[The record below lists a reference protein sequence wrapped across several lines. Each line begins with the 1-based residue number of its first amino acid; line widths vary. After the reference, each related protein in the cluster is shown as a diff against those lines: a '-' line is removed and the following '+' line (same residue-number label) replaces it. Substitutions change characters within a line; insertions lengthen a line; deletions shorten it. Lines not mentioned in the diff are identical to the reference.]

1 MTGKDHLQAIIDGLL
16 PAPPSAR
23 TMSFQ
28 MVEVGDGEVLFEATP
43 GADLFNP
50 LGGVHGGRA
59 LTLIDTGDGMCRAL
73 HLA

>member
-1 MTGKDHLQAIIDGLL
+1 
-16 PAPPSAR
+16 
-23 TMSFQ
+23 MSFR